1 VAHGE
6 RERRP
11 VDREPVEFHGA
22 LRSQRDDT
30 RREALLRNVLE
41 RVGDKWTLLVIEE
54 LGSAGELRFTQLRDR
69 VGQVSQKML
78 TQTLR
83 ALERDGLV
91 SRTVHPEVFPR
102 VDYRLTA
109 RGEAL
114 GEAVCDLWKWVET
127 HMDEVERSRHAY
139 DRAKARGS
147 RGEPQP

>member
-1 VAHGE
+1 MMNDPTKKARKDE
-6 RERRP
+6 R
-11 VDREPVEFHGA
+11 A
-22 LRSQRDDT
+22 A

-91 SRTVHPEVFPR
+91 SRTVHPVVPPR

-114 GEAVCDLWKWVET
+114 ELELARGADGRPLLMELEIVEP
-127 HMDEVERSRHAY
+127 SLFL
-139 DRAKARGS
+139 DRAPEQAALLVDAVLA
-147 RGEPQP
+147 